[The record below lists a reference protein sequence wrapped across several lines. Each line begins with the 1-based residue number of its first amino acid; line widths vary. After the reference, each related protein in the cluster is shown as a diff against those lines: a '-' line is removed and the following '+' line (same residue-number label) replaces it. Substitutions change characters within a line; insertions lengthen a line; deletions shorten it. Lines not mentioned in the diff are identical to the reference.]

1 MKREKSLGRGL
12 ADLLC
17 KVDDEVLEEQEI
29 PDHGHRVTI
38 VSIGEIV
45 SNASQP
51 RKYFDEAA
59 LSTLADSIAQ
69 KGLISPI
76 TVRKIGGGKLEII
89 AGERRFKAAKIA
101 GLKSVPVIIK
111 EADNTLAFELS
122 IIENIQR
129 EDLNA
134 VEEAEAYQAL
144 IDKYSYSQN
153 DIAAKISKSR
163 SHIANMLRLLS
174 LPTKVIALI
183 KEGKLSAGHAK
194 ALIGRDDAEQLVDE
208 IVANNLNVRATERL
222 TKKNKVPRVKTA
234 APSDAGSVQTDD
246 EIAILENLLKDKLG
260 MQVRIDHGKKY
271 LTIWYEDLGELDM
284 VLQLLS
290 AKR

>member
-17 KVDDEVLEEQEI
+17 RVDDEVLEAQEI
-29 PDHGHRVTI
+29 LDHGHKVTI
-38 VSIGEIV
+38 VNLNDIV

-51 RKYFDEAA
+51 RKHFDEAA
-59 LSTLADSIAQ
+59 LRTLADSIAQ

-89 AGERRFKAAKIA
+89 AGERRFKASKIA
-101 GLKSVPVIIK
+101 GLKAVPVIIK

-153 DIAAKISKSR
+153 DIASKISKSR

-174 LPTKVIALI
+174 LPTKVIVLI

-194 ALIGRDDAEQLVDE
+194 ALIGREDAESLAEE

-222 TKKNKVPRVKTA
+222 TKKNKSPRTKVA
-234 APSDAGSVQTDD
+234 SLSDAGSVQTDD
-246 EIAILENLLKDKLG
+246 EIAILENLLKEKLN
-260 MQVRIDHGKKY
+260 MQVRIDHGKKH
-271 LTIWYEDLGELDM
+271 LTIWYEDLEKLDM

-290 AKR
+290 ARR